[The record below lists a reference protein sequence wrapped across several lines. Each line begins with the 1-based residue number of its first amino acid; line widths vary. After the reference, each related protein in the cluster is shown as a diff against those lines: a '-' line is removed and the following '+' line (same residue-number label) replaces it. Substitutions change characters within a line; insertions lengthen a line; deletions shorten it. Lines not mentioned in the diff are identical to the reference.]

1 MNDQHSFAQPQGLA
15 QQQQQGQGM
24 RQASQMQYTQE
35 QFEPLNRQYAMAAGN
50 DNSKANVIS
59 SADGPNRYVIVNG
72 VAMAIPA
79 HVLNNPEH
87 LQRLQKQLQQQ
98 QASSGQPSQGVAI
111 LSLNQLPPQLQQQ
124 VLLQQQQQQQQQQQF
139 SNSSS
144 SNDNGANNDS
154 TSKNDSSSQ
163 QQQQQQLWQQMRQQ
177 QLQQQLQHQHGTTKT
192 QQHIAKPPQQQQLLI
207 NGLNMAQLQAL
218 VNSGQLDANLFQ
230 QLIAASN
237 NNTNSSAGGDNSN
250 VPGEDNN
257 NSDDS
262 FGDLFTNPFDDD
274 DENDSNS
281 NSVHNQNT
289 NNSGGGGMVNDANG
303 LHQKLFLE
311 TQVQPVHRKK
321 GSFNSLSNED
331 DLFKFFEVEMGGG
344 GDNNSSANA
353 NNASGAVVRISVRN
367 LQISL
372 IPCT

>member
-1 MNDQHSFAQPQGLA
+1 M
-15 QQQQQGQGM
+15 
-24 RQASQMQYTQE
+24 
-35 QFEPLNRQYAMAAGN
+35 
-50 DNSKANVIS
+50 
-59 SADGPNRYVIVNG
+59 
-72 VAMAIPA
+72 
-79 HVLNNPEH
+79 
-87 LQRLQKQLQQQ
+87 
-98 QASSGQPSQGVAI
+98 
-111 LSLNQLPPQLQQQ
+111 
-124 VLLQQQQQQQQQQQF
+124 
-139 SNSSS
+139 
-144 SNDNGANNDS
+144 
-154 TSKNDSSSQ
+154 
-163 QQQQQQLWQQMRQQ
+163 
-177 QLQQQLQHQHGTTKT
+177 
-192 QQHIAKPPQQQQLLI
+192 
-207 NGLNMAQLQAL
+207 NMAQLQAL

-281 NSVHNQNT
+281 NSVDNQNT
-289 NNSGGGGMVNDANG
+289 NISGGGGMGNDANG